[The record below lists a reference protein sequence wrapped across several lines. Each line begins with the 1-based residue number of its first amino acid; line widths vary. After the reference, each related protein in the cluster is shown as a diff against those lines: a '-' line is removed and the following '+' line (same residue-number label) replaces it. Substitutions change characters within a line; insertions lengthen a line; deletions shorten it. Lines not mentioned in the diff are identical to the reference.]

1 MSFQIQPV
9 LSHMALFA
17 RDIDSMIAFYGEILG
32 LKVSDGRKRKVGSAR
47 GESEIVF
54 LSNEPQIH
62 QQLQLSSGLFDS
74 DDCNVVHQVSFRLG
88 RLEELRQIAKRIIE
102 KTQIDIGQLDQMDH
116 GNAWSLYF
124 KDPEENML
132 ELYVETPWSLN
143 HPFAFSFDIMQPDDV
158 IMATTYERVRDA
170 QGSDPWLSKKDGHMQ
185 NA

>member
-1 MSFQIQPV
+1 M
-9 LSHMALFA
+9 
-17 RDIDSMIAFYGEILG
+17 
-32 LKVSDGRKRKVGSAR
+32 
-47 GESEIVF
+47 
-54 LSNEPQIH
+54 
-62 QQLQLSSGLFDS
+62 FDS

-102 KTQIDIGQLDQMDH
+102 KTQIDINQLDQMDH

-132 ELYVETPWSLN
+132 ELYVETPWNLD

-158 IMATTYERVRDA
+158 IMAMTYERVRDA
-170 QGSDPWLSKKDGHMQ
+170 QGTDPWLSKKEESMR